1 MDNMD
6 GFSFIFNNEGL
17 FNFKDND
24 MKEETATNEPEK
36 NEELEML
43 KKHIHVKNQIILGLL
58 KQCDA
63 YSEVVTSIIETA
75 STIPDIDIKTNGKIN
90 DVSKALNEH
99 KKLNEMLKMAIEF
112 EEMMESNENHTI

>member
-24 MKEETATNEPEK
+24 KKEETATSELEK
-36 NEELEML
+36 NEELELL

-63 YSEVVTSIIETA
+63 YSGVVTEIVKSA
-75 STIPDIDIKTNGKIN
+75 STIPDVDTNMKTKIG
-90 DVSKALNEH
+90 DVSKALNTHNE
-99 KKLNEMLKMAIEF
+99 LNKMLKMAIEF
-112 EEMMESNENHTI
+112 EEMMDSNENHTI

>member
-24 MKEETATNEPEK
+24 KKEETATSEHEK
-36 NEELEML
+36 NEELELL

-63 YSEVVTSIIETA
+63 YSGVVTEIVKSA
-75 STIPDIDIKTNGKIN
+75 STIPDIDMNMKTKIG
-90 DVSKALNEH
+90 DVSKALNTHNE
-99 KKLNEMLKMAIEF
+99 LNKMLKMAIEF
-112 EEMMESNENHTI
+112 EEMMDSNENHTI

>member
-24 MKEETATNEPEK
+24 KKEETATSEPGN
-36 NEELEML
+36 NEELELL

-63 YSEVVTSIIETA
+63 YSGVVTEIVKSA
-75 STIPDIDIKTNGKIN
+75 STIPDVDMNMKTKIG
-90 DVSKALNEH
+90 DVTKALKQHNE
-99 KKLNEMLKMAIEF
+99 LNKMLKMAIEF
-112 EEMMESNENHTI
+112 EEMMEE